1 MRGWRHA
8 GVTRSTT
15 CPVAVPLPFGSLMW
29 RGRCGYRGS
38 ARRWLAPPPAYSM
51 SPVSRATATPAT
63 PLTAGR
69 TANGRARPLWPSEP
83 TPCEPWRMRGWRH
96 AGVAR
101 STTCP
106 VAVPLPFGSLTWRGR
121 CGHRGSARRW
131 LAPPPAYSM
140 SPVSRATATPTTR
153 RWRKINNKS
162 HEKKFQCILAAAPPR
177 A

>member
-1 MRGWRHA
+1 MAGAVRLQGFRSPLARSTACLLYVARFTGYRHA
-8 GVTRSTT
+8 RHSTNRGQNSKWQGAALVAVRTHPMRALANARVAPCRGCALGRSTT

-63 PLTAGR
+63 
-69 TANGRARPLWPSEP
+69 
-83 TPCEPWRMRGWRH
+83 
-96 AGVAR
+96 
-101 STTCP
+101 
-106 VAVPLPFGSLTWRGR
+106 
-121 CGHRGSARRW
+121 RRW
-131 LAPPPAYSM
+131 S
-140 SPVSRATATPTTR
+140 
-153 RWRKINNKS
+153 KINNKS